1 MYYCISMEFEGV
13 IVKKFRIFIILG
25 IIWLTQSSL
34 SQFKD
39 ENVLLKWGSW
49 TLLQAIPSPVFFDDR
64 SDDKT
69 GIKFGLQ
76 WHVVPVSYSFNS
88 NKYVS
93 PFNFFYIKPVN
104 RFSGSVETYF
114 EPSLI
119 PGGFRY
125 NSLNKFMY
133 NTGARIVLPVFHKG
147 EYLAVSL
154 GAGYY
159 NQQSFERKYDGVTYE
174 AGVYSFFGM
183 MGLKFQYNQNG
194 LSRYNVGLY
203 IKYY

>member
-1 MYYCISMEFEGV
+1 MGYEGK
-13 IVKKFRIFIILG
+13 IMKKFRFFIILG
-25 IIWLTQSSL
+25 LIWLTQTSV
-34 SQFKD
+34 SQLKD
-39 ENVLLKWGSW
+39 ENVMLKWGSW
-49 TLLQAIPSPVFFDDR
+49 TLLQAVPSPMFFDDR
-64 SDDKT
+64 NDLSN
-69 GIKFGLQ
+69 GVKFGLQ
-76 WHVVPVSYSFNS
+76 WHVVPVSYTFNS

-93 PFNFFYIKPVN
+93 RFSFFFIRPVK

-119 PGGFRY
+119 PGGFR
-125 NSLNKFMY
+125 NNTLRKFMY
-133 NTGARIVLPVFHKG
+133 NMGARIILPVFHKG
-147 EYLAVSL
+147 EYLAVSF

-159 NQQSFERKYDGVTYE
+159 NQQSFERKYDGITYE

-183 MGLKFQYNQNG
+183 MGLKFQYNQDG